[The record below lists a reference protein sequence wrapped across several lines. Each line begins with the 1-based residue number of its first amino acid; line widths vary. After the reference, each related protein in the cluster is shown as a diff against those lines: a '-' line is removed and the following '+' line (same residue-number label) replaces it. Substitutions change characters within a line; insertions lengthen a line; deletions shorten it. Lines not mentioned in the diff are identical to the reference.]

1 MPGFLLKLA
10 QSKESRSRLPATSE
24 RIPKRYKRASL
35 TKLRSVPRCF
45 KTDRDSLS
53 LFKSSKRLREKLS
66 SVQRDEFHE
75 EMQSLQPGRAS
86 HSTEEHNRA
95 KAVNQTIA
103 LSHLDP
109 FLDDDRLLR
118 IGGRLRHTDMSHA
131 AKHPVILPR
140 KAPVTNLIIAHCR
153 QAVEHQVRGITHN
166 RMRLSGY
173 FPKSLLKL
181 PRNVLH
187 AMEWCFMLLLLLQH
201 ILMQFQLQKKFSS
214 ILLHLF
220 NFFKYL

>member
-1 MPGFLLKLA
+1 MQRNGVFCYSSNYKRSFLQLSFIYLIYLSIFNSILPESLAQAGTKLV
-10 QSKESRSRLPATSE
+10 QSKESRSRFPATSE

-35 TKLRSVPRCF
+35 TKLRSVPICF

-86 HSTEEHNRA
+86 HSTEEHTRA
-95 KAVNQTIA
+95 KAVNKTSA
-103 LSHLDP
+103 LSQLDP
-109 FLDDDRLLR
+109 FVDDDRLLR
-118 IGGRLRHTDMSHA
+118 IGGRLKRADMSHA

-140 KAPVTNLIIAHCR
+140 KGPVTNLIIAHCR
-153 QAVEHQVRGITHN
+153 QAVENQVRGITHN

-173 FPKSLLKL
+173 LIVGGASAVS
-181 PRNVLH
+181 N
-187 AMEWCFMLLLLLQH
+187 H
-201 ILMQFQLQKKFSS
+201 I
-214 ILLHLF
+214 
-220 NFFKYL
+220 